1 MAVVIVKHMETATR
15 KTKPWKKQQ
24 NNTELLNFR
33 FTVAIYLLM
42 ILWQLKVNNYVDFFF
57 LKLKK
62 QFLKIFSVVVFWPC
76 SEIRQTQKLRT
87 CLLRTLSSVFLPL
100 KPGDGVGQNIACM
113 LCLLLGSVSYHWS
126 LHFPHIRVLPTQK
139 VSTATPLENSLLSKV
154 LSFKPWVGQ
163 KSSVVPQGS
172 RSKGIND
179 D

>member
-1 MAVVIVKHMETATR
+1 MHACTSVWILMALHGFSASEDEEPSCSIQSF
-15 KTKPWKKQQ
+15 KPREGRLYGLSCFTCCQEFCYD
-24 NNTELLNFR
+24 NFCHARALNIFL
-33 FTVAIYLLM
+33 FFSESVHFFGSGV
-42 ILWQLKVNNYVDFFF
+42 LWM
-57 LKLKK
+57 
-62 QFLKIFSVVVFWPC
+62 
-76 SEIRQTQKLRT
+76 QKLRSPLQRT
-87 CLLRTLSSVFLPL
+87 QSCQRFFLLALTW
-100 KPGDGVGQNIACM
+100 VGQNIACM